1 MTGRRDRLGCF
12 RQLPDVIEDR
22 QQIDIGEG
30 EVIAGEIAR
39 SGDRLV
45 ENAQLFAN
53 RRGFDVSFAP
63 FKERP
68 GANIKTLT
76 AQVRD

>member
-1 MTGRRDRLGCF
+1 VNGPL
-12 RQLPDVIEDR
+12 L
-22 QQIDIGEG
+22 
-30 EVIAGEIAR
+30 
-39 SGDRLV
+39 
-45 ENAQLFAN
+45 QLFAN

-68 GANIKTLT
+68 GANIKTMT